1 MINYEE
7 AMYYNEHRMKD
18 SDSFNFECKGC
29 GSCCNRSVIRDIP
42 LNGVDI
48 YHIAK
53 GLALKDTLPVLVKY
67 CQDPYPGNDSK
78 VPVRLLEFD
87 DGTGNCKLLTKNG
100 KCSVHTEKPTI
111 CALFPLGRMYV
122 ADKSSKEA
130 EIVYFAPP
138 QSEDLPCSNSL
149 KSQTLRQWKDT
160 FSIETRDEEME
171 AWSTLAQKIS
181 FLVREYDPYSS
192 DSSNMA
198 FILFDSML
206 YVFDTAEGIVPQIEK
221 RLKQLP
227 EVEDALRE
235 LRELKL
241 K

>member
-29 GSCCNRSVIRDIP
+29 GRCCNCSIVGDIP

-53 GLALKDTLPVLVKY
+53 GLALEDTLPVLVAY
-67 CQDPYPGNDSK
+67 CQDPYPGDTSK
-78 VPVRLLEFD
+78 VPVRLLAFD
-87 DGTGNCKLLTKNG
+87 DGTGRCKLLTKNG
-100 KCSVHTEKPTI
+100 KCSVHTEKPTV
-111 CALFPLGRMYV
+111 CALFPLGRMHV
-122 ADKSSKEA
+122 VDKSSKEA
-130 EIVYFAPP
+130 EFVYFAPP

-149 KSQTLRQWKDT
+149 KSQTLRQWKDA
-160 FSIETRDEEME
+160 FSIEIRDEETEM
-171 AWSTLAQKIS
+171 WIVLSQKIS
-181 FLVREYDPYSS
+181 TLITEYDLYSS
-192 DSSNMA
+192 DFA
-198 FILFDSML
+198 KQFFLLFDIML
-206 YVFDTAEGIVPQIEK
+206 YVFDTAEGIVPQIEE

-227 EVEDALRE
+227 EVEDVLRK
-235 LRELKL
+235 LKL